1 MNAKTMNAIVNQMLV
16 WIATAISSTA
26 TVAGAKY
33 AIISTFGGDVVAMF
47 TGNLAANAKNL
58 TAEDKK
64 NHRITVTWSPSSSLG
79 DLLCSHATR
88 IQDQVTNPMGYASVG
103 WMEEQVDNLLD
114 CFTNRGNELF
124 GYIKSNSGLGGI
136 RVEKNAKEG
145 RYSKMSSVGSGQ
157 TAWAKDG
164 LDLATIQLDKFLK
177 GGNSMKAWKGK
188 TLGDM
193 IASIGDAS
201 VLDPNWTAFQSG
213 GGIDHGEVIDL
224 ADL

>member
-1 MNAKTMNAIVNQMLV
+1 MNAIVNQMLV
-16 WIATAISSTA
+16 WIASAISSTA
-26 TVAGAKY
+26 TVAGANY

-58 TAEDKK
+58 TVEDKA

-79 DLLCSHATR
+79 DLLCSHYVR
-88 IQDQVTNPMGYASVG
+88 MQDQITNSGGYASVG
-103 WMEEQVDNLLD
+103 WVSDQVDGLLS
-114 CFTNRGNELF
+114 CLTNNGTDLF
-124 GYIKSNSGLGGI
+124 GYIKSNSGLGAI
-136 RVEKNAKEG
+136 RIESRANLG
-145 RYSKMSSVGSGQ
+145 RYSNMKSIGSGQ

-164 LDLATIQLDKFLK
+164 LDLATIALDKFLK
-177 GGNSMKAWKGK
+177 NGNSMKAWKGK

-201 VLDPNWTAFQSG
+201 VLDPDWTAFQSG